1 MKVTLTVILLLLVIF
16 MAFCVHAQEMSIDV
30 YDADGDDIGTLKAID
45 NQGTQYIFVEDV
57 SKLFG
62 GTRQNQPLLGRV
74 TLIMKEKRIVIS
86 LDHTQVKLNDTE
98 YNLSKPPIRI
108 SGKIAVPI
116 DFLTKI
122 LTRTLGKRVTLNLDE
137 GYLELTDKPFD
148 KQAEFEA
155 DLGVTSKA
163 YQTKIRIMIDPGHGG
178 FDPGAKSKTGIIEK
192 ELTLEVAQKMK
203 EIIEANGMVE
213 VYLTRNED
221 RYMTQEERVNFANN
235 LRGNVLISLHFNWSP
250 SQNSKGFSLYTNSNR
265 IRISNTGNVVSSNAD
280 MFIGKSKRF
289 ANEIRSRLS
298 AVIST
303 GGSDKEAP
311 LTIMNG
317 LFMPGVLVE
326 ILYLSNQKDLDIL
339 SGSNFIDSVAKSLSE
354 SVLAFSDAVLQKAST
369 N

>member
-1 MKVTLTVILLLLVIF
+1 VKVTLTVILLLLVIF
-16 MAFCVHAQEMSIDV
+16 MAFSVQAQETPIDV
-30 YDADGDDIGTLKAID
+30 YDADGDNIGTLKAID
-45 NQGTQYIFVEDV
+45 NQGTQYIFIEDV

-74 TLIMKEKRIVIS
+74 TLIMKEKRIVVS
-86 LDHTQVKLNDTE
+86 LDRTQVKLNDTE
-98 YNLSKPPIRI
+98 YNLSKPPIKI

-148 KQAEFEA
+148 KQAEFQA

-178 FDPGAKSKTGIIEK
+178 FDPGAKSKTGITEK
-192 ELTLEVAQKMK
+192 ELTLQVAQKMK
-203 EIIEANGMVE
+203 EIIEAKGTVE

-250 SQNSKGFSLYTNSNR
+250 SQNSKGFCLFTNSDR
-265 IRISNTGNVVSSNAD
+265 IRISATGNVATSSAD
-280 MFIGKSKRF
+280 MFIGKSKRL

-298 AVIST
+298 TVIST

-311 LTIMNG
+311 LSIMNG

-339 SGSNFIDSVAKSLSE
+339 SGSSFIDSVAKSLSE
-354 SVLAFSDAVLQKAST
+354 SVLAFSSAVLGASST